1 MWRGMM
7 QGKSIAEGTVQQGN
21 KALNEKRITPTQK
34 PVALYKAILG
44 RYTQRGM
51 KMIDTHVGSA
61 SSLIAAYDC
70 GLRCVG
76 YEINPAI
83 YQRSKERLDAHT
95 AQMNIYDF
103 MEEC

>member
-1 MWRGMM
+1 
-7 QGKSIAEGTVQQGN
+7 
-21 KALNEKRITPTQK
+21 
-34 PVALYKAILG
+34 
-44 RYTQRGM
+44 
-51 KMIDTHVGSA
+51 MIPGLSQASA